1 MLVVV
6 VGYLSDHRFGF
17 FDLFHLKFSSI
28 VFIEVFIEIYDFLA
42 NRDGNKDFY
51 S

>member
-28 VFIEVFIEIYDFLA
+28 VFIEIYDFLA